1 LKESQEEVSRLL
13 KEADAA
19 IGDADAALAKFDDT
33 LDDNKDVN
41 ADFKIKRSYDV
52 LKRKKPDFTTRM

>member
-19 IGDADAALAKFDDT
+19 IGDADAALAKVEDT
-33 LDDNKDVN
+33 L
-41 ADFKIKRSYDV
+41 SYDV
-52 LKRKKPDFTTRM
+52 PKRRKPDFTGSCDRFKRLL